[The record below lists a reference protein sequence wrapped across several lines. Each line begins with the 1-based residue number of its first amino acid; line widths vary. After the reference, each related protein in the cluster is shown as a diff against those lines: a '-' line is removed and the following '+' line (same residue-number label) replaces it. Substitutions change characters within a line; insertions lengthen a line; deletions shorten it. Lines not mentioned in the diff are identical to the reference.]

1 MFNIKTKFQERIP
14 RSLAKVI
21 TWRVLVTITNTVGG
35 FLASG
40 SWMVGLGVAS
50 FALVVNSIL
59 YFFHE
64 RAWNAADWGKKLA
77 DNSTETQNV

>member
-1 MFNIKTKFQERIP
+1 MFNLKNKFQERIP

-21 TWRVLVTITNTVGG
+21 TWRILVTITNTVGG

-40 SWMVGLGVAS
+40 SWIIGLGVAG

-64 RAWNAADWGKKLA
+64 RAWNIADWGKKI
-77 DNSTETQNV
+77 NEEIK

>member
-77 DNSTETQNV
+77 DNSTDTQNV

>member
-1 MFNIKTKFQERIP
+1 MKFYEKAL
-14 RSLAKVI
+14 RSLGKVV
-21 TWRVLVTITNTVGG
+21 TWRITVTGSQLIGGYLV
-35 FLASG
+35 SG

-64 RAWNAADWGKKLA
+64 RVWNRIDAGKTV
-77 DNSTETQNV
+77 DDSVHIQQ

>member
-1 MFNIKTKFQERIP
+1 MFGIANKFQERIP
-14 RSLAKVI
+14 RSVAKVI
-21 TWRVLVTITNTVGG
+21 TWRILVTITNTVGG

-40 SWMVGLGVAS
+40 SWIVGLGVAS

-64 RAWNAADWGKKLA
+64 RAWNVAAWGKKVV
-77 DNSTETQNV
+77 DNETETQTA

>member
-14 RSLAKVI
+14 RSLVKVI
-21 TWRVLVTITNTVGG
+21 TWRILVTITNTIGG

-64 RAWNAADWGKKLA
+64 RAWNISDWGKKI
-77 DNSTETQNV
+77 EKEIV

>member
-1 MFNIKTKFQERIP
+1 MFNIKTRFQERIP

-21 TWRVLVTITNTVGG
+21 TWRILVTITNTVGG

-64 RAWNAADWGKKLA
+64 RAWNVADWGKRVKDA
-77 DNSTETQNV
+77 VVA

>member
-1 MFNIKTKFQERIP
+1 MKFYEKAL
-14 RSLAKVI
+14 RSLGKVI
-21 TWRVLVTITNTVGG
+21 TWRILVTITNTVGG

-64 RAWNAADWGKKLA
+64 RAWNRIDAGKTV
-77 DNSTETQNV
+77 DDSVQVQQ

>member
-1 MFNIKTKFQERIP
+1 MFNFKTKFQERIP
-14 RSLAKVI
+14 RSLVKVI

-50 FALVVNSIL
+50 FALVVNSVL

-64 RAWNAADWGKKLA
+64 RAWNASDWGKKVA
-77 DNSTETQNV
+77 EDDPK

>member
-1 MFNIKTKFQERIP
+1 MLQAKWIEKWV
-14 RSLAKVI
+14 RSLGKVV
-21 TWRVLVTITNTVGG
+21 TWRILVTITNTVGG

-40 SWMVGLGVAS
+40 SWMVGIGVAS

-64 RAWNAADWGKKLA
+64 RAWNVSDWGKAENPNDEK
-77 DNSTETQNV
+77 E

>member
-1 MFNIKTKFQERIP
+1 MFDIKTKFQERIP

-21 TWRVLVTITNTVGG
+21 TWRILVTITNTVGG

-40 SWMVGLGVAS
+40 SWIVGLGVAS

-64 RAWNAADWGKKLA
+64 RTWNVADWGKKVA
-77 DNSTETQNV
+77 EEEAK

>member
-1 MFNIKTKFQERIP
+1 MFNTRISERIP

-21 TWRVLVTITNTVGG
+21 TWRILVTITNFVGG
-35 FLASG
+35 WLASG
-40 SWMVGLGVAS
+40 NPWVGLGVVS

-64 RAWNAADWGKKLA
+64 RAWNKTDWDRTVKE
-77 DNSTETQNV
+77 N